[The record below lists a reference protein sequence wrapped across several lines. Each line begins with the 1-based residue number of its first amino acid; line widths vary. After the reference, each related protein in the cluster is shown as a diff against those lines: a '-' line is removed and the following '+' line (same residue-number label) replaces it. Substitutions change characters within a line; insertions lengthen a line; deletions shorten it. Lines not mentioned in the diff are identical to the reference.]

1 VTFVS
6 DPTLAKKGKGLSSLM
21 IQQIGRGKQKRRRG
35 NDGQAIPEKIH
46 VTRATEEDKKLH
58 DFLNGGSLL

>member
-1 VTFVS
+1 
-6 DPTLAKKGKGLSSLM
+6 M

-35 NDGQAIPEKIH
+35 NDGQPIPEKIH

-58 DFLNGGSLL
+58 EFLNGGSLL